1 MAETPPY
8 RRLGAQP
15 ESPAPK
21 GRRTKPSF
29 HIFQLFQ
36 IKSMMVPMPIQSPIR
51 HSIPLAER
59 PDGARGAAALRTAT
73 RADVRVLRDDGT
85 EDAIALPA
93 SALPALADLL
103 DRLSTADGVTV
114 LADDAEVT
122 PEDAAGIL
130 GISRPL
136 VRRRMDVGL
145 LPFRRVGAHRRIRLA
160 DVLALRAREEPARE
174 ALEALAADTEDLE
187 RTYGL

>member
-1 MAETPPY
+1 
-8 RRLGAQP
+8 
-15 ESPAPK
+15 
-21 GRRTKPSF
+21 
-29 HIFQLFQ
+29 
-36 IKSMMVPMPIQSPIR
+36 MPIRSPVR
-51 HSIPLAER
+51 YSMPAAER
-59 PDGARGAAALRTAT
+59 PSGARGAAALRAAT
-73 RADVRVLRDDGT
+73 RADVRLVRGDGT
-85 EDAIALPA
+85 EDAFTLPA

-103 DRLSTADGVTV
+103 DRLSSADGVTV

-136 VRRRMDVGL
+136 VRRRMDVGA

-160 DVLALRAREEPARE
+160 DVLALRAREEPVRA